1 MTDPDATVRLPPR
14 TAPAGAAPAVARV
27 PARRGTPWI
36 IGLAGLLLAAGA
48 GGIAAWMW
56 LAPAPP
62 AEPPSKPE
70 PPAVASPAPPAPSPS
85 PAPVARLPVPAP
97 MPVPVPA
104 RPPAELDL
112 PRLAS
117 EEAIREHRA
126 TAPTLFRLAENPRVF
141 VVDFPGLDSQGAT
154 FNRAAALI
162 EKAGQPRDRVL
173 DDAALAAAI
182 ARSGDT
188 AATYYYGHNYRGRDL
203 ERFFALAER
212 DGIALNEQ
220 ERWLRGQLARIRA
233 VLPPGEEYAVISVP
247 GVEPRVDAKMRQAI
261 LHHEIGH
268 GHFFTNPSFARHVM
282 EVWRDVFTEQE
293 RARFRAFLEREGY
306 DPTLE
311 EVMVNEAMAYLLYT
325 PDARFFSPAHVG
337 LDDARAE
344 ELRAAL
350 RVRAPR

>member
-1 MTDPDATVRLPPR
+1 VPV
-14 TAPAGAAPAVARV
+14 AAPVATTAQQRRV
-27 PARRGTPWI
+27 MPWLV
-36 IGLAGLLLAAGA
+36 GLAGLLVAGAAAGLA
-48 GGIAAWMW
+48 TWLW
-56 LAPAPP
+56 LAPTRTLEPP
-62 AEPPSKPE
+62 AKPE
-70 PPAVASPAPPAPSPS
+70 PPVIASPAPPAPT
-85 PAPVARLPVPAP
+85 PAPVPPPAVVRPPVPAP
-97 MPVPVPA
+97 VPA
-104 RPPAELDL
+104 PPPPARAELDL

-117 EEAIREHRA
+117 EAEIRDHRA
-126 TAPTLFRLAENPRVF
+126 TAPTLFRLVENPHVF
-141 VVDFPGLDSQGAT
+141 IVDFPGLESQGAT

-203 ERFFALAER
+203 ERFFALADR
-212 DGIALNEQ
+212 DGIALNDQ
-220 ERWLRGQLARIRA
+220 ERWLRRELARIRSS
-233 VLPPGEEYAVISVP
+233 LPPGEDYAVVSVP

-268 GHFFTNPSFARHVM
+268 GHFFTNPAFARHVM

-311 EVMVNEAMAYLLYT
+311 EVMVNEAMAYLLFT